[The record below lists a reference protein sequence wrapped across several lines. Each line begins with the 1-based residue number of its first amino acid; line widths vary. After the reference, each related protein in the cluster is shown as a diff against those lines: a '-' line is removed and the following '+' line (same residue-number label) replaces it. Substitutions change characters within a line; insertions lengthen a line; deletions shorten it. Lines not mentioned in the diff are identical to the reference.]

1 MNLRKTARHESGH
14 ASHFVRNGGVLDSIS
29 IMPDGDIRGITHGH
43 FLDSG
48 ELVHP
53 GTVEGAVRRVENYFA
68 GGVAAGDS
76 GGTEGDMKTVI
87 FAIAWAAAYWP
98 EMLCDATSILSM
110 GTIDDP
116 EVRRQFFEK
125 HQHHFSLSKSDKKAI
140 SAISKA
146 LLKQKYLDGVDAVKS
161 YGQLPEKA
169 IPAIYHGNRSTAYA
183 IDRCLELL
191 KINLRTL
198 SESWPANPQEAE
210 AEKVAHEKT
219 LKMTFDFHNLLE
231 KLSHTDRPESVQSF
245 TADEKH

>member
-1 MNLRKTARHESGH
+1 MDTKKTAKHEAGH
-14 ASHFVRNGGVLDSIS
+14 AAHFIKSGGILDSVS
-29 IMPDGDIRGITHGH
+29 ILPNGDIRGMTHGH

-53 GTVEGAVRRVENYFA
+53 STVGGAVKRIENYFA
-68 GGVAAGDS
+68 GGIAAGDS
-76 GGTEGDMKTVI
+76 DGTGFDMKNVI
-87 FAIAWAAAYWP
+87 FAIAWAAKFWP
-98 EMLCDATSILSM
+98 EMQSDAVSILTA

-116 EVRRQFFEK
+116 EAKKHFFEK
-125 HQHHFSLSKSDKKAI
+125 HQHQFPLPKSDKKPIA
-140 SAISKA
+140 ALTKA
-146 LLKQKYLDGVDAVKS
+146 LLKRRNLDGVEAAKS

-245 TADEKH
+245 TA